1 MECTAN
7 FNLFEKEITPD
18 WFVTTPNGHVFHFNK
33 CLKEWMDKGE
43 KRCPLCNENLAVRRL
58 TRLFGIDPSSR
69 RDLQGNSKHSQ
80 DTSSSSS
87 GATGGGAS
95 SASAH
100 DSGTD
105 DTTLSVEDLLISSRE
120 P

>member
-1 MECTAN
+1 
-7 FNLFEKEITPD
+7 
-18 WFVTTPNGHVFHFNK
+18 
-33 CLKEWMDKGE
+33 MDKGE

-69 RDLQGNSKHSQ
+69 RDLQGTSKHNE
-80 DTSSSSS
+80 DTSSS
-87 GATGGGAS
+87 GGTTGGAGCS
-95 SASAH
+95 SSAH
-100 DSGTD
+100 DSGSD